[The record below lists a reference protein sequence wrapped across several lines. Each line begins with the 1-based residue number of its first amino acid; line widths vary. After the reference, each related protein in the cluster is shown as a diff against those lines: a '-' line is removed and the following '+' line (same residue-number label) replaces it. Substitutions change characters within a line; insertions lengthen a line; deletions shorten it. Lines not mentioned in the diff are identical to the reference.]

1 MPMRTFLLSATL
13 VATTALLL
21 SLLYIRGLTAENR
34 RLEAN
39 HATLLGEVELYRTK
53 AGESAASVG
62 VLTLQLD
69 EMREQR
75 AADARRIRD
84 LDIRL
89 RRAESYARSVTTSSY
104 EVTMPLRDSIIVRD
118 TLRDTVRIFL
128 GGDVWSRV
136 AGVIRGDSLRYS
148 VQSIDTLFQV
158 VHRVPRRFLFFRYGT
173 KAIRQEI
180 VSSNP
185 HTRLVYSEYVEL
197 SR

>member
-1 MPMRTFLLSATL
+1 MRTFLLSATL

-21 SLLYIRGLTAENR
+21 SLIYIRGLTAENR

-89 RRAESYARSVTTSSY
+89 RRAESYARNVTMSSY
-104 EVTMPLRDSIIVRD
+104 EATMSLRDSIIVRD

>member
-1 MPMRTFLLSATL
+1 MRTFLLSATL

-75 AADARRIRD
+75 VADARRIRD

-89 RRAESYARSVTTSSY
+89 RCAESYARNVTTSSY
-104 EVTMPLRDSIIVRD
+104 EATMPLRDSIIVRD